1 MSAASLRDLI
11 EHFGDARDD
20 GDWPRFLELLRV
32 HWSELFQ
39 EHPDDLLDL
48 LVSVPP
54 DVLEANSRLRFAEEY
69 LRRILHRP
77 AAERAVDVGD
87 SAMQDPVDLLAEV
100 TNDVRLARMEGRYL
114 DAVAAAERAVAL
126 LRDTPAHIVPTFD
139 TALTEFHYHWALAF
153 QLVNQF
159 DMAAEQFALSYD
171 WAGTVGNHMAAARA
185 AGAVALIHALHGRG
199 REATAWL
206 LKRPRIPDDAWWAAA
221 ARTPGTLAEAI
232 LYLERLEVDAA
243 RVVLLGVDI
252 REGLDYW
259 APYFAVRAYITPDDE
274 TTARAL
280 LAEFDAFVGTL
291 TDEHAYNPLGSEFA
305 VFSRSLLLRLTG
317 RADEA
322 ERMLGAAPVD
332 AGSSLVRQ
340 MQAVV
345 HARMLVR
352 RDRAVE
358 AARVIAPLLH
368 VSSARPRILVAAL
381 LIAADRVEGEER
393 AEMLRRVADL
403 SAWNLCH
410 QSWAF
415 ASAEV
420 RAVLAADA
428 RERGDG
434 EIADRL
440 EALAGGATIAGSDAL
455 THREAAVVQ
464 AALAG
469 LTNSEISEAHHVSIN
484 TVKTHLRHAYTKLG
498 VTSRE
503 ELQWLFQIDRLR
515 R

>member
-1 MSAASLRDLI
+1 MSEASLRDLI
-11 EHFGDARDD
+11 GLFGAARDD
-20 GDWPRFLELLRV
+20 GDWPRFLDLLRA

-39 EHPDDLLDL
+39 KHPDDLLDL
-48 LVSVPP
+48 LVSIPP

-77 AAERAVDVGD
+77 AADRTDDVGD
-87 SAMQDPVDLLAEV
+87 TPPQDPLDLLAEV
-100 TNDVRLARMEGRYL
+100 TNEVRVARVEGRYL
-114 DAVAAAERAVAL
+114 EAVAAAERAVAL
-126 LRDTPAHIVPTFD
+126 LRDTPPHIVPTFD
-139 TALTEFHYHWALAF
+139 TALPEFHYHWALAF
-153 QLVNQF
+153 QLVNRF
-159 DMAAEQFALSYD
+159 ETAAEQFTLSYD

-185 AGAVALIHALHGRG
+185 AGGVALIHALHGRG

-206 LKRPRIPDDAWWAAA
+206 LKRPRIPDDAWWAAT

-232 LYLERLEVDAA
+232 LYVERLEVDAA

-259 APYFAVRAYITPDDE
+259 AAYFAVRAYITPDDE
-274 TTARAL
+274 ATARAL

-291 TDEHAYNPLGSEFA
+291 TDEHAYNPLGAELSVVIRA
-305 VFSRSLLLRLTG
+305 LLLRSLG

-322 ERMLGAAPVD
+322 ERMLGATPVD

-340 MQAVV
+340 MQAVL
-345 HARMLVR
+345 HARMLAR
-352 RDRAVE
+352 RGRTVDATELVT
-358 AARVIAPLLH
+358 PLLH
-368 VSSARPRILVAAL
+368 VSSSRPRILIAAL
-381 LIAADRVEGEER
+381 LIAADGVEGEER
-393 AEMLRRVADL
+393 AELLRRVADL

-420 RAVLAADA
+420 RAMLATDA

-434 EIADRL
+434 EVADRL
-440 EALAGGATIAGSDAL
+440 AAMAGGATIAGADAL

-484 TVKTHLRHAYTKLG
+484 TVKTHMRHAYAKLG

-503 ELQWLFQIDRLR
+503 ELQWHFQIDRLR

>member
-1 MSAASLRDLI
+1 MSEASLRDLI
-11 EHFGDARDD
+11 GLFGDARDD
-20 GDWPRFLELLRV
+20 GDWPRFLDLLRV

-39 EHPDDLLDL
+39 QHPDDLLDL
-48 LVSVPP
+48 LVSIPP
-54 DVLEANSRLRFAEEY
+54 DVIEANSRLRFAEEY
-69 LRRILHRP
+69 LRRILHRE
-77 AAERAVDVGD
+77 AADRPDDVGD
-87 SAMQDPVDLLAEV
+87 TPPQDAFDLLAEI
-100 TNDVRLARMEGRYL
+100 TNEVRVARVEGRYL
-114 DAVAAAERAVAL
+114 EAVAAAERAVAL
-126 LRDTPAHIVPTFD
+126 LSDTPAHIVPTFD
-139 TALTEFHYHWALAF
+139 TALPEFHYHWALAF
-153 QLVNQF
+153 QLVNRF
-159 DMAAEQFALSYD
+159 DTAAEQFALSYD

-185 AGAVALIHALHGRG
+185 AGGVALIHALHGRG

-206 LKRPRIPDDAWWAAA
+206 LKRPRIPDDAWWAAT

-232 LYLERLEVDAA
+232 LYVERLEVDAA

-274 TTARAL
+274 ASARAL
-280 LAEFDAFVGTL
+280 FAEFDAFVGTL

-305 VFSRSLLLRLTG
+305 VVIRSLLLRLMG

-322 ERMLGAAPVD
+322 ERMLGEAPVD

-340 MQAVV
+340 MQAVL
-345 HARMLVR
+345 HARMLAR
-352 RDRAVE
+352 RGRAAD
-358 AARVIAPLLH
+358 AARAIAPLLH

-381 LIAADRVEGEER
+381 LIAADGVEGEER
-393 AEMLRRVADL
+393 DELIRRVGDL

-420 RAVLAADA
+420 RAVLATDA

-434 EIADRL
+434 EVADRL
-440 EALAGGATIAGSDAL
+440 KALAGGATIAGSDAL

-464 AALAG
+464 AALVG
-469 LTNSEISEAHHVSIN
+469 LSNSEISDAHHVSIN
-484 TVKTHLRHAYTKLG
+484 TVKTHMRHAYTKLG
-498 VTSRE
+498 VTSRD
-503 ELQWLFQIDRLR
+503 ELQRLFQIDRLR